1 MREVPLHFTKCHGM
15 GNDFIIMAATDLA
28 AGRIFPPE
36 AARGLCNRRYGAGAD
51 GMIFW
56 RLLSDPPAVEAR
68 IFNADGSEAESSGNG
83 LRCLAAAL
91 FFNRIWVHKHLT
103 VHLGEASKEL
113 QCLRLSDGR
122 FLLSTELGAPL
133 LQPEDIPFAD
143 CQAQTPIRDYPFTVR
158 DIKLT
163 GTVLSL
169 GNPHLVV
176 RYPDAD
182 LNMVTAI
189 GPALENYPLFPARIN
204 VCFIQRVEENSLKIL
219 LWERGVGITPSSG
232 TGSAAAA
239 VAAILNGWVASPV
252 MVRMPGGD
260 ILVEWEPGGAVRQ
273 EAWADVVYQGSIYAA
288 AIRAAAEES

>member
-1 MREVPLHFTKCHGM
+1 MKDVPLHFTKCHGM

-56 RLLSDPPAVEAR
+56 RLSTDPPGVEAR
-68 IFNADGSEAESSGNG
+68 IYNADGSEAESSGNG

-91 FFNRIWVHKHLT
+91 FFNRIWVQKSLR
-103 VHLGEASKEL
+103 VHLGGTTKEL
-113 QCLRLSDGR
+113 QCLRLSEGR
-122 FLLSTELGAPL
+122 FLLSTELGTPRL
-133 LQPEDIPFAD
+133 RPEDIPFAD
-143 CQAQTPIRDYPFTVR
+143 RQVQTPIRDYPFKVKG
-158 DIKLT
+158 IELP

-182 LNMVTAI
+182 LNLVTAV
-189 GPALENYPLFPARIN
+189 GPALENHPLFPARIN
-204 VCFIQRVEENSLKIL
+204 VCIIQRIEDNSLNVL

-239 VAAILNGWVASPV
+239 VAAILNGWASSPV
-252 MVRMPGGD
+252 MVSMPGGD
-260 ILVEWEPGGAVRQ
+260 ILIEWEPGGTVRQ
-273 EAWADVVYQGSIYAA
+273 EAWAEVVYQGTIFAA
-288 AIRAAAEES
+288 AIRSAAEAS